1 MRTHT
6 HIRGRIRMHSPLAHT
21 EYVILIAFP
30 QQQWLRERAS
40 VLRYTYIACLV
51 YLWFHMVFVINHL
64 YILLRVLT
72 NLCLQN

>member
-40 VLRYTYIACLV
+40 VLRYTNISCLV
-51 YLWFHMVFVINHL
+51 SVVLQCGGK
-64 YILLRVLT
+64 LRVHSHSLSEGGR
-72 NLCLQN
+72 